1 MDARYNLKG
10 YTLKDLVRIAYH
22 FKMNVGE
29 TMIEFVYD
37 PVAISDYI
45 LLKHYSSRYPRII
58 IEPASNTI
66 LFHHDGFLSERYKY
80 DPQNHKIIPN

>member
-22 FKMNVGE
+22 FKMDVGE

-58 IEPASNTI
+58 IEPASNVI
-66 LFHHDGFLSERYKY
+66 LFKESELMSTRYRY
-80 DPQNHKIIPN
+80 DPQKHKIIPN